1 MPDWLEI
8 IGAFALFL
16 LGLRLSAF
24 FSGAETGFYRVSFL
38 RLSIEAHSGD
48 RIAARILWFARH
60 PSYFVATTLIGNN
73 VANYLTT
80 SAISLAVVAVMQSQA
95 AWVEICGTLLISPV
109 VFVFGELMP
118 KNLYYRAPLMLLRR
132 DSTLFEF
139 FFRLFLIVSFPLI
152 WITSLFERL
161 AGSDKQTLEMV
172 LGRKRLVQV
181 LHQGY
186 QQGLLTDVQGR
197 LVQGLMHTAAE
208 RIVDS
213 VTPANRVFGVD
224 DDTTRDGVVECAR
237 RYGINNVAVKRKD
250 SADDWYG
257 YVRLVDVVAS
267 RKPVSA
273 LIRTMPQLLPS
284 ANKLDALLI
293 LQESGEGYAV
303 VRDNETVV
311 GTISKRGLVEQLI
324 RPRQTLGSAKVAPE

>member
-1 MPDWLEI
+1 MQDWLAI

-38 RLSIEAHSGD
+38 RLSIDAHAGD
-48 RIAARILWFARH
+48 RIAKRILWFAQH

-80 SAISLAVVAVMQSQA
+80 SAISLAIVTFMQSHA
-95 AWVEICGTLLISPV
+95 PWVEIIGTLVMSPV
-109 VFVFGELMP
+109 VFVFGELIP
-118 KNLYYRAPLMLLRR
+118 KSLYYRAPLMLLRR
-132 DSTLFEF
+132 DSTLFAF

-152 WITSLFERL
+152 WITSVFERL
-161 AGSDKQTLEMV
+161 AGSDKPTLELV

-208 RIVDS
+208 RIADS

-224 DDTTRDGVVECAR
+224 DDTTRESVVECAR
-237 RYGINNVAVKRKD
+237 RYGIDSVAIKRKD

-257 YVRLVDVVAS
+257 YVRLVDVVVS

-273 LIRTMPQLLPS
+273 LIRTMPRLQPS
-284 ANKLDALLI
+284 ASKLDALLT

-303 VRDNETVV
+303 VRDDDSVV

-324 RPRQTLGSAKVAPE
+324 RPRQTLDTANVSSE